1 MRQNITPT
9 NTALKYL
16 HTKIVTRTDYSEQI
30 KYVQVNSREGVK
42 MKQITIRQTEVL

>member
-1 MRQNITPT
+1 MWQNIKPT

-16 HTKIVTRTDYSEQI
+16 HTKIVTQTDYSRHI

-42 MKQITIRQTEVL
+42 MKQITIRQAEVL

>member
-1 MRQNITPT
+1 MWQNIKTT

-16 HTKIVTRTDYSEQI
+16 RTKIVTQTDYSKQI

-42 MKQITIRQTEVL
+42 MKQITIRQAKVL